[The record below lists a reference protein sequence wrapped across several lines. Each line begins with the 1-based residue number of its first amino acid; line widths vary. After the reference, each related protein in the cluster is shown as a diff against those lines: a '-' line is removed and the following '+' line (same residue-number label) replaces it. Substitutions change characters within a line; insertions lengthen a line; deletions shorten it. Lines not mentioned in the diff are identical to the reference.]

1 MQQELANLFKNNIK
15 DLICAELKI
24 INDKIDSFQEAISFI
39 NTQYEEIKNIL
50 QEKSTMISTLRTE
63 NDKLKKDV
71 KDLGNR
77 LNIMELHMRD
87 SNIEINGIPEN
98 RSENLANTLNQL
110 AKIVNYPLATEDIQ
124 LITRVAKISRDNNR
138 PRAVIAKLRNPRQ
151 RDAFLAAVMKY
162 NKANADKK
170 LGTQHLG
177 IGGAH
182 SPVYVTEHLTPE
194 NKSLHAAT
202 RKKAKELSY
211 KFVWVRNGRIYVRKD
226 ENCQQLF
233 IKSIDTLSLLN

>member
-1 MQQELANLFKNNIK
+1 MASPTICNVCKLSLPTKEFMVCCKCKSKFDLMCANVTLKRFTSMETRLKLSWKCPECCGQVPKSGNTSSRSQSEDIPTDHSTKTLRNKPIRESPTAHEECNYVTEDKLRTIMQQELANLFKNNIK

-87 SNIEINGIPEN
+87 SNIEINGHTGKQIREPG
-98 RSENLANTLNQL
+98 
-110 AKIVNYPLATEDIQ
+110 
-124 LITRVAKISRDNNR
+124 
-138 PRAVIAKLRNPRQ
+138 
-151 RDAFLAAVMKY
+151 KY
-162 NKANADKK
+162 
-170 LGTQHLG
+170 T
-177 IGGAH
+177 
-182 SPVYVTEHLTPE
+182 
-194 NKSLHAAT
+194 
-202 RKKAKELSY
+202 
-211 KFVWVRNGRIYVRKD
+211 
-226 ENCQQLF
+226 
-233 IKSIDTLSLLN
+233 